1 MDIKQL
7 TYFISAARH
16 ENFTRA
22 AQECFIV
29 QTAMTHQMAALE
41 RELGVQLF
49 ARSNR
54 RVKLT
59 PAGEV
64 FLGQARRIVQSAE
77 DASLL
82 ARAAAEGAKR
92 ILRIGCCGRLL
103 RSSLPRALRAF
114 STQNPDVK
122 VALSHG
128 NLAGLL
134 DQLDLGLTDCI
145 ITLEYPYLS
154 LLDWL
159 ESEILGTDRLMVAM
173 RRENPLS
180 SRPKLTTADLANEPY
195 ILYRERGA
203 AEKILSHA
211 GEDAP
216 INITA
221 EVEDAESTEILV
233 EAGFGISFA
242 LEHVC
247 DRTNPNM
254 AYVPFEGEGGQARLL
269 LCWNKRHPQED
280 IRGFAGTL
288 QKHISL

>member
-92 ILRIGCCGRLL
+92 ILMKMCIRDRVLTSPCRPSCPAWLPPASGPCPG
-103 RSSLPRALRAF
+103 RSS
-114 STQNPDVK
+114 
-122 VALSHG
+122 HG
-128 NLAGLL
+128 WIPSP
-134 DQLDLGLTDCI
+134 C
-145 ITLEYPYLS
+145 
-154 LLDWL
+154 
-159 ESEILGTDRLMVAM
+159 
-173 RRENPLS
+173 S
-180 SRPKLTTADLANEPY
+180 SGACYTTA
-195 ILYRERGA
+195 
-203 AEKILSHA
+203 
-211 GEDAP
+211 
-216 INITA
+216 
-221 EVEDAESTEILV
+221 
-233 EAGFGISFA
+233 
-242 LEHVC
+242 
-247 DRTNPNM
+247 
-254 AYVPFEGEGGQARLL
+254 AY
-269 LCWNKRHPQED
+269 
-280 IRGFAGTL
+280 
-288 QKHISL
+288 

>member
-82 ARAAAEGAKR
+82 ARPQRRGPSAFSGSAAAA
-92 ILRIGCCGRLL
+92 GCCEAPSPGP
-103 RSSLPRALRAF
+103 SAPF
-114 STQNPDVK
+114 P
-122 VALSHG
+122 
-128 NLAGLL
+128 
-134 DQLDLGLTDCI
+134 
-145 ITLEYPYLS
+145 
-154 LLDWL
+154 
-159 ESEILGTDRLMVAM
+159 
-173 RRENPLS
+173 
-180 SRPKLTTADLANEPY
+180 PKT
-195 ILYRERGA
+195 R
-203 AEKILSHA
+203 
-211 GEDAP
+211 
-216 INITA
+216 
-221 EVEDAESTEILV
+221 
-233 EAGFGISFA
+233 
-242 LEHVC
+242 
-247 DRTNPNM
+247 M
-254 AYVPFEGEGGQARLL
+254 
-269 LCWNKRHPQED
+269 
-280 IRGFAGTL
+280 
-288 QKHISL
+288 